1 MHKTSNPQ
9 VYGGLQRGKIL
20 ARGIVDVMK
29 WRELYDINLN
39 DIDCM
44 TQLAIDVSFDIN
56 LTPTAGHFVLYRK
69 SAIMRTIE
77 PNDIRFYAQNILT
90 FTDVL
95 QSIQLGIKP
104 GFSIQIDTGLES
116 FGFSHDLQFVP
127 NQAIVT
133 SVNYVVRI
141 VDRTVGF
148 VAKGE

>member
-1 MHKTSNPQ
+1 MHKSSNPQ

-20 ARGIVDVMK
+20 ARGIIHTMN
-29 WRELYDINLN
+29 WRELYDVDLN
-39 DIDCM
+39 DIDCS

-77 PNDIRFYAQNILT
+77 PSDVRYYAQNVLT

-104 GFSIQIDTGLES
+104 GFSIQVDTGFES
-116 FGFSHDLQFVP
+116 FGLSHDLQFLP
-127 NQAIVT
+127 NQAIIT
-133 SVNYVVRI
+133 NLQYVIRI

-148 VAKGE
+148 VMKGE